1 MFEIFAPTPGGLR
14 IMIKI
19 KTANAIKTS
28 SEIKSYRS
36 LRHAVAAPMGSIDC
50 GRIKMGYAKRMKKKD
65 YKIWFQAGTQ
75 CGLNKKVVER

>member
-1 MFEIFAPTPGGLR
+1 
-14 IMIKI
+14 MIKI

-36 LRHAVAAPMGSIDC
+36 LRHAVAAPLGSIDC
-50 GRIKMGYAKRMKKKD
+50 GRTKMGYAKRMEKQD

-75 CGLNKKVVER
+75 SGLKKRVVGR